1 MGSGSGFEGDPE
13 QSGHGR
19 HRKTAPVTA
28 VAVARTPGRSPRRHS
43 RPEVGPLGAG
53 RPVDPMTDS
62 GSVGLQM
69 FRLGSIPASV
79 TPPRSWRRAAWFTV
93 LASAAAL
100 AGLVVVGALLVSPPR
115 DTGRITALP
124 YFPDGSPLAA
134 IPGPG
139 STRQTDDP
147 APGTPHERHPGPTS
161 GTTTGTGTDEWTDA
175 AATTRLAAAPLP
187 GPTHRPTVARPP
199 VPVISTLPVVPA
211 TISGSDPVVDP
222 AKLIKRTRT
231 FFAEV
236 TSDAKAAADLTTGTV
251 HEEAE
256 ALIEQRYGDLARVQI
271 QSVSLDPTNGL
282 TVCVL
287 RLVNRDGT
295 TQTQRTTLRF
305 TLTDDPKITNPGG

>member
-19 HRKTAPVTA
+19 HRKTAPATA
-28 VAVARTPGRSPRRHS
+28 VAVVGTPGRSPKRHS

-100 AGLVVVGALLVSPPR
+100 AGLVVVGALLVSPAR

-134 IPGPG
+134 IPGPSG
-139 STRQTDDP
+139 TRQPDRV
-147 APGTPHERHPGPTS
+147 PGTPDERHPSPPS
-161 GTTTGTGTDEWTDA
+161 GTTARTGTDEWTDV
-175 AATTRLAAAPLP
+175 AATTRLAAAPAP
-187 GPTHRPTVARPP
+187 EPTHGSTAARPP
-199 VPVISTLPVVPA
+199 MPVISTLPVVPA

-251 HEEAE
+251 HDEAE
-256 ALIEQRYGDLARVQI
+256 ALIEQKYGDLTRVQI
-271 QSVSLDPTNGL
+271 QSVSLDPANGL